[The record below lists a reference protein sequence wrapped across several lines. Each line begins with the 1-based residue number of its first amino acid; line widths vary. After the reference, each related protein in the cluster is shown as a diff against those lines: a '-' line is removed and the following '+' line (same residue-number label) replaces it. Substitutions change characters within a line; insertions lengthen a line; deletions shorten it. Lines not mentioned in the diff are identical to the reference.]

1 MNSLNANFRG
11 AGNIKALLESALHG
25 EGRGGREGTDAKN
38 MECPIIEHPNFQDQ
52 PLKYI
57 FLLCLKKS
65 IYFWLA
71 RLRLKKPLK
80 EK

>member
-11 AGNIKALLESALHG
+11 AGNKKALLESALHG
-25 EGRGGREGTDAKN
+25 EGREGTDAKN